1 MYLSRVALDVHRR
14 STAVA
19 LVNPQQIHSAVE
31 QAFPGERRRRLWR
44 LDSLENTLYL
54 LILSAD
60 MPDLRSLTAQFGTG
74 QPPEV
79 KDYAPLLNRILPGST
94 WQFRLTANPTKSCPG
109 PAHPGRGIVHAHC
122 SVEYQKQWL
131 LDRAEKH
138 GFWLEPDGFTV
149 VDTHWLQ
156 FHKGAS
162 RQTVSIRSVTYEGAL
177 TVTDA
182 ELFKKLLTEGI
193 GRGKAYGLGLMTVIG
208 RRPQNA

>member
-1 MYLSRVALDVHRR
+1 MSEGGGFGGSIPSETP
-14 STAVA
+14 ST
-19 LVNPQQIHSAVE
+19 
-31 QAFPGERRRRLWR
+31 F
-44 LDSLENTLYL
+44 

-138 GFWLEPDGFTV
+138 GFRLEPDGFTV

-177 TVTDA
+177 AVTDA